1 MAKQKRSKKSQKTKR
16 GGRKKAFLPLA
27 LLAIL
32 ILGSGFGWMA
42 GCAHITHLKYADV
55 YLQDLPAEFD
65 GARLLFI
72 SDVNIQSRL
81 DSAAS
86 VRLMRKLQS
95 LNPDLLL
102 LGGDYGANSL
112 LEILNGKKNAPAD
125 RAADFIRS
133 LADFSAPLGKF
144 AVAGD
149 MDDAESLA
157 PLFDQ
162 AGVQLLQD
170 GCAFVERENAQ
181 LVIAG
186 LNDASRKTT
195 RYEQIGR
202 YFQGDECVLVLA
214 HNPSAYVGVRVAEAK
229 GGGAWADLVLS
240 GHTMGGQIRLGDHG
254 LRSYA
259 DEQPWRFGG
268 WYSTDDLPMLVS
280 GGLGCQGA
288 KLRLNTESEIWL
300 LTLRCPQRFS
310 LPNLAE

>member
-1 MAKQKRSKKSQKTKR
+1 MAKQKRAKKLQKNR
-16 GGRKKAFLPLA
+16 RSGRKKAFLPIA
-27 LLAIL
+27 LLVVL
-32 ILGSGFGWMA
+32 IFGGFGWMA
-42 GCAHITHLKYADV
+42 GCAHITHLQFADV
-55 YLQDLPAEFD
+55 YLDDLPAEFD
-65 GARLLFI
+65 GTRLLYI
-72 SDVNIQSRL
+72 SDVNIQNRF
-81 DSAAS
+81 DSAAC

-95 LNPDLLL
+95 LNPDMLL
-102 LGGDYGANSL
+102 LGGDYSANSL
-112 LEILNGKKNAPAD
+112 LEILNGKETASAD
-125 RAADFIRS
+125 RAADFIHS

-149 MDDAESLA
+149 MDDTESLA
-157 PLFDQ
+157 AMFAQ

-170 GCAFVERENAQ
+170 GCAFVEKGNSM

-214 HNPSAYVGVRVAEAK
+214 HNPSSYVGVRVAEAE

-240 GHTMGGQIRLGDHG
+240 GHTMGGQIRLGEHS

-280 GGLGCQGA
+280 SGLGCQGA
-288 KLRLNTESEIWL
+288 QLRLGTQSEIWL
-300 LTLRCPQRFS
+300 ITLRCPQRFS
-310 LPNLAE
+310 LPDLAE